1 MRVKIVYL
9 DIESKLANY
18 RFVNVLAFESAIQV
32 LNGFAENVRENPSVK
47 WICWKPACPAW
58 LAEM

>member
-18 RFVNVLAFESAIQV
+18 RFVNILAFESAIQV

-47 WICWKPACPAW
+47 WIC
-58 LAEM
+58 